1 MTSPQEA
8 ELDIRRLIAEL
19 REEAEKIRAQ
29 LGPSTLPLPVSRAEV
44 LERLVEGD
52 PPGSASGLSAG
63 SSGELAAAAGHLAT
77 MRALYDPRGVDLH
90 SHRATLGFAV
100 IAAKRLL
107 GRLLTPFFDRQAA
120 FNRAVLQSF
129 SAFEI
134 ALRAQEKACRKL
146 ERQIGALERNQA
158 EAPGAADAMVGSFD
172 YFDFESTFRG
182 DSARVRR
189 SLERY
194 LVYFPGPESGPV
206 LDLGCGRGEFLAL
219 LRARGIPASGVDR
232 DPEMVARCREQKL
245 EARHDDLLRALDGL
259 PDASLGGVVAFQV
272 VEHLPLEKLIELL
285 ALAKRKLRPA
295 GCLIAETINPQ
306 SLITFARAWSI
317 DPTHRHPVHPLTLRF
332 LVDAQGFSRSEI
344 VYSGE
349 VEPALR
355 LEGEGADDVAARN
368 AVRLNSLLFAPQDY
382 AVVAWA

>member
-1 MTSPQEA
+1 MSPQEA
-8 ELDIRRLIAEL
+8 ELDIPRLIDEL
-19 REEAEKIRAQ
+19 RKEADELRAR
-29 LGPSTLPLPVSRAEV
+29 LGPTSLPAPLSRGEV
-44 LERLVEGD
+44 LDQLAVGA
-52 PPGSASGLSAG
+52 PPGEATGSAPGGA
-63 SSGELAAAAGHLAT
+63 GELAAAAGHLAT

-90 SHRATLGFAV
+90 SHRATLGFVV
-100 IAAKRLL
+100 IGAKRLL

-129 SAFEI
+129 SAFEV
-134 ALRAQEKACRKL
+134 ALRAQEKASRKL
-146 ERQIGALERNQA
+146 ERQVGALERNLTA
-158 EAPGAADAMVGSFD
+158 APASADAMIGSFD
-172 YFDFESTFRG
+172 YFDFESAFRG
-182 DSARVRR
+182 ESARVRQA
-189 SLERY
+189 LERY

-232 DPEMVARCREQKL
+232 DPEMIARCREQNL
-245 EARHDDLLRALDGL
+245 SARQDDLLLALDAL

-272 VEHLPLEKLIELL
+272 VEHLPLEKLIELV

-332 LVDAQGFSRSEI
+332 LVDAHGFARSEI
-344 VYSGE
+344 VYAGE
-349 VEPALR
+349 VEPERR
-355 LEGEGADDVAARN
+355 LEGEGSEDVAARN
-368 AVRLNSLLFAPQDY
+368 AARLNELLFAPQDY